1 MVFDISEKIA
11 LITGGASGIGL
22 HYAKEL
28 LRNGLQ
34 GVTLAD
40 VNPSAGASALE
51 ELEKEFGP
59 NKAIFVHTDVRDRQ
73 QFESAFKKTVE
84 TFKYVDILFNNAGIM
99 NDTIWNEELDVNV
112 KGTIIGILLA
122 IEDYFP
128 KYKQGPEAV
137 IVNIASTAAFDFY
150 PHIPIYCSTKAAV
163 SALTKCWGVPH
174 FYDKLKVRF
183 TALCP
188 GPTITPILSNIS
200 GRLLGQMYDDYVQP
214 GLKDGTY
221 LFQKPEHVAQ
231 EAIKIL
237 KYAPNGTLW
246 LIEGGEPCY
255 EFIPADR
262 FTQKGNFLKT
272 EQI

>member
-1 MVFDISEKIA
+1 MVFDISGKIA

-59 NKAIFVHTDVRDRQ
+59 NRAIFVQTDVTNRQ
-73 QFESAFKKTVE
+73 QFEGAFKKTVE
-84 TFKYVDILFNNAGIM
+84 TFKYIDILFNNAGIL
-99 NDTIWNEELDVNV
+99 NDSTWEKELDINV

-128 KYKQGPEAV
+128 KFKQGREAV
-137 IVNIASTAAFDFY
+137 IVNISSTAACDCY
-150 PHIPIYCSTKAAV
+150 PHIPVYSSSKAAV
-163 SALTKCWGVPH
+163 SALTKSWGVPY

-183 TALCP
+183 VALCP
-188 GPTITPILSNIS
+188 GVTLTPLIQNIR
-200 GRLLGQMYDDYVQP
+200 GRNFGQIYDEYVKQ
-214 GLKDGTY
+214 GLKEDRWPK
-221 LFQKPEHVAQ
+221 QKPEHVAQ
-231 EAIKIL
+231 EAIKVL

-255 EFIPADR
+255 EIIPADR
-262 FTQKGNFLKT
+262 LTQKGNLLKT
-272 EQI
+272 E